1 MAELNMKCELS
12 VMMIS
17 PIMYGD
23 PLIKAIYEQNTK
35 LGNSYKLNIQSCQ
48 CLENE
53 PSLLDDLNSGES
65 GKFKFDFIVLVM
77 DSRLRDS
84 VMKAE
89 ENINHVPNFYLTCK
103 RIAFVSGVAR
113 MTEHNAWDLR
123 RKYNCPALVG
133 NILDPKACECL
144 ARRILKL
151 IEFTLGSTTGLPN
164 ITYKESY
171 EDIGSKSSFK
181 K

>member
-1 MAELNMKCELS
+1 MSEPSMKGEIS
-12 VMMIS
+12 IMVIS
-17 PIMYGD
+17 PIIYGD
-23 PLIKAIYEQNTK
+23 PLIKAIYDQNTE
-35 LGNSYKLNIQSCQ
+35 LGNSYNVNICSCQ

-53 PSLLDDLNSGES
+53 PSLLDDLNSGEA
-65 GKFKFDFIVLVM
+65 GQFKFDFIVLVM

-89 ENINHVPNFYLTCK
+89 ENISHIPNFYLTCK

-151 IEFTLGSTTGLPN
+151 VEFTLGSATGLPN
-164 ITYKESY
+164 ITYKETY
-171 EDIGSKSSFK
+171 EDLGNKSCLNK
-181 K
+181 